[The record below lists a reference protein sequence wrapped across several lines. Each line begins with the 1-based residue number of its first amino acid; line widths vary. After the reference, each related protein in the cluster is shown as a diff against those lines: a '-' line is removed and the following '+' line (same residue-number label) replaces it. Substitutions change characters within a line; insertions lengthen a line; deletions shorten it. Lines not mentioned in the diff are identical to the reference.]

1 MNILRVNRN
10 LSNFIFLLAVA
21 LNFWIWRIFTNDLV
35 LAIVLILLSVSL
47 YMLLSKGLFLK
58 LTILLFII
66 ASILTI
72 KSGFDKDLLVTTYD
86 EENKLNDRHPYY
98 AVELGNLYLNRFGTF
113 INKKISPLFYQYET
127 NFFSSLDLNLYFF
140 ASHPRERLGVE
151 EFKKYNFLFLP
162 VFLVGTFFIVQ
173 KKPKI
178 VLIYL
183 LAAGFV
189 SGVISQNYRLGPVL
203 LFPFFTTLIAF
214 GLQQVNLKI
223 QNR

>member
-1 MNILRVNRN
+1 MNILKVNRN
-10 LSNFIFLLAVA
+10 FSNFIFLLAVA
-21 LNFWIWRIFTNDLV
+21 TNYWIWRIFTHDQVLGIVLV
-35 LAIVLILLSVSL
+35 LLTGSL
-47 YMLLSKGLFLK
+47 YMSLGKNLFLK
-58 LTILLFII
+58 VTILLFII

-86 EENKLNDRHPYY
+86 EENKLNDRHPYF
-98 AVELGNLYLNRFGTF
+98 AAELGNIYLNKFGTF

-140 ASHPRERLGVE
+140 ASHPRERPGVE

-162 VFLVGTFFIVQ
+162 VFLVGTFFIAQ

-183 LAAGFV
+183 LTAGFI
-189 SGVISQNYRLGPVL
+189 SGFISQSYKLGPVL
-203 LFPFFTTLIAF
+203 LFPFFTTLIVF
-214 GLQQVNLKI
+214 GLQQVILKI